1 MLINIDVSA
10 TAVHE
15 SGPLPEITAKI
26 LNKRS
31 LDELRG
37 GIPLRDLVMLTR
49 LLKGRSI
56 QVVHRGVRKFT
67 YKITNLAAPAN
78 ELSFTDAEGA
88 TKTVADYFVE
98 RYNKRLNYP
107 FLPCVV
113 VKKDVFLPM
122 EVCEITIGQRY
133 TKKFNPKQ
141 TIEFIKAT
149 VTNPQIKVNKINQG
163 LSLLQ
168 HKNNPYIEEFGMNIK
183 QEMEIVNARIL
194 NPPKVVYHASQS
206 AFTPQGGSWSLQGK
220 KLAKSAT
227 LGSWSI
233 VNFAGAV
240 SFPAIQRFVR
250 EFCQTSVDM
259 GMNTLNRNPPV
270 MNADPQ
276 GNIERVLKEAYIKAG
291 NAAKSAPQLI
301 VCLLPNVGGQL
312 YGEIKRITDTIIGIP
327 SQCMQ
332 SKHIANPKKQYCANL
347 CLKVNVKL
355 GGMNHSLNSGE
366 IPFISERPTIIFG
379 ADVSHSLP
387 GSKTPSISALTA
399 SLDAL
404 AVRFM
409 STIRLQEARTDIISD
424 LSNMV
429 VELLQKFYKE
439 TGLKPERI
447 LFYRDGVSQGQFNQ
461 VMTTEV
467 AAIHKACET
476 LDKDYKPTLTFI
488 IVQKRHRARFFP
500 IGQRDADRNGNCLPG
515 TIIDTDVVHP
525 FEFDFYLQAH
535 AAIKGTARTTHYY
548 VLYDDNNFNADSLQD
563 LTYKLSH
570 IYARS
575 ACPVSLVP
583 AVYYAD
589 LVATRARLHRSGG
602 DWSDSKS
609 AEISNI
615 EAQIAAYATV
625 EPDLQKTMY
634 FI

>member
-67 YKITNLAAPAN
+67 YQITNLAAPAN

-107 FLPCVV
+107 FLPCIVV
-113 VKKDVFLPM
+113 RKDVFLPM
-122 EVCEITIGQRY
+122 EVCEITSGQRY

-149 VTNPQIKVNKINQG
+149 VTNPQIKVNKINQS

-233 VNFAGAV
+233 VSFAGAV
-240 SFPAIQRFVR
+240 PFPAIQRFVR

-276 GNIERVLKEAYIKAG
+276 GNIERVLKEAYIRAG
-291 NAAKSAPQLI
+291 NTAKSAPQLI
-301 VCLLPNVGGQL
+301 VCLLPNAGGQL

-355 GGMNHSLNSGE
+355 GGMNHSLQSGE

-387 GSKTPSISALTA
+387 GSKAPSISALTT

-424 LSNMV
+424 LSNMM

-467 AAIHKACET
+467 AAIHKACEA

-535 AAIKGTARTTHYY
+535 AAIKGTARTAHYY

-589 LVATRARLHRSGG
+589 LVATRARLHRPGG
-602 DWSDSKS
+602 DWSDSRS
-609 AEISNI
+609 TEISNI
-615 EAQIAAYATV
+615 EAQIAAYAAV
-625 EPDLQKTMY
+625 KPDLQKTMY
-634 FI
+634 FM